1 MIKTNFMTKHNLDE
15 RDWNNLVRFEKTR
28 KGGKINMFEYIAM
41 MRCYNINGGERLAKM
56 ITEDDFYEEFLQ
68 VYKEHKK

>member
-1 MIKTNFMTKHNLDE
+1 MPKIIFLNNHNLDE

-28 KGGKINMFEYIAM
+28 KSGKMNMFEYIAM
-41 MRCYNINGGERLAKM
+41 MRRYNINGGKKLAEL
-56 ITEDDFYEEFLQ
+56 IQQDEFYEEFLQ